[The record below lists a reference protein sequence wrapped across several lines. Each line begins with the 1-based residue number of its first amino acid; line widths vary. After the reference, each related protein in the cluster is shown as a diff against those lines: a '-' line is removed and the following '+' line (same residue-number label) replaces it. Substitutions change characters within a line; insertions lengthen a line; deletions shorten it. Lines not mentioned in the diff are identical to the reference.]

1 MKNAVDSWRAM
12 LINQMPSPLHKNIN
26 QMSDRLML
34 KVMDMMKVRL
44 RYLHDIKNHTYLF
57 TEADYETDL
66 GQKFQK
72 KIK

>member
-1 MKNAVDSWRAM
+1 
-12 LINQMPSPLHKNIN
+12 
-26 QMSDRLML
+26 ML

-57 TEADYETDL
+57 AEADYETDL

-72 KIK
+72 KIKQAADVNVKILTDMV